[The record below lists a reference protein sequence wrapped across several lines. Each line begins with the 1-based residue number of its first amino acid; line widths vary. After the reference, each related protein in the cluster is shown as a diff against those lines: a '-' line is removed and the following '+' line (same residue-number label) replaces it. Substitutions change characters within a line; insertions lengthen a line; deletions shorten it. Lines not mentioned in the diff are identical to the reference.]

1 LLLVER
7 LLSSICKGITMRLA
21 DLSRYGLWCGVA
33 ITAAGNRR
41 LYAMTTT
48 WLPHLAANTV
58 SLLLPDLLRLVM
70 PGARL
75 SGESTCQGVRELL
88 RGVIVEMVCDNPRYV
103 LYVAPLA
110 AGYLLSAPW
119 LNIYKGE
126 LAELRMVGLGL
137 DALPHAVTAYA
148 MTAFVNDTL
157 HMMADLSSEEQ
168 LDSLPRWLDRQRNLI
183 SAAALALATLIW
195 ELGEYRIHRHELAQR
210 GNAASINMQWS
221 LGDTLGDCLT
231 NALGW
236 LLAAALHPQLQ
247 RSSVSAG
254 WSSPDASL

>member
-1 LLLVER
+1 VVCDALTCQISLTRFRFIGTVVARRAIAVEY
-7 LLSSICKGITMRLA
+7 ICKGIAMRLA

-58 SLLLPDLLRLVM
+58 TLLLPDLLRLVM

-110 AGYLLSAPW
+110 AGYLLSAP
-119 LNIYKGE
+119 
-126 LAELRMVGLGL
+126 
-137 DALPHAVTAYA
+137 
-148 MTAFVNDTL
+148 
-157 HMMADLSSEEQ
+157 
-168 LDSLPRWLDRQRNLI
+168 
-183 SAAALALATLIW
+183 
-195 ELGEYRIHRHELAQR
+195 
-210 GNAASINMQWS
+210 
-221 LGDTLGDCLT
+221 
-231 NALGW
+231 
-236 LLAAALHPQLQ
+236 
-247 RSSVSAG
+247 
-254 WSSPDASL
+254 